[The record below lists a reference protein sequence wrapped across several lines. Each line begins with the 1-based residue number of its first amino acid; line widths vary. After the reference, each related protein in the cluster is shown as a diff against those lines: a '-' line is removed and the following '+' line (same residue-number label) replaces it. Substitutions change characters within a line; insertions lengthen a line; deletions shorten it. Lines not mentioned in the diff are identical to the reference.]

1 MIGRKGGGSMKI
13 LIFSDSHGYLDH
25 MVQATEKEQ
34 PDCIIHLGDHLK
46 DGEALA
52 RLFPHIP
59 LEQVPGNCDFCPTEN
74 PEKTL
79 SFENV
84 SLLIC
89 HGHTLRVKESY
100 QIARY
105 TGMER
110 GVNAVLFGHTHV
122 PYLYESPELIL
133 LNPGS
138 IGRYRPSYAVME
150 LQNDSCT
157 CSLYKI

>member
-1 MIGRKGGGSMKI
+1 MK
-13 LIFSDSHGYLDH
+13 LLVFSDSHGCMDH
-25 MVQATEKEQ
+25 MIHAVEQEQ
-34 PDCIIHLGDHLK
+34 PDGILHLGDHFR
-46 DGEALA
+46 DGESLA

-59 LEQVPGNCDFCPTEN
+59 LEQVPGNCDFLPCEPL
-74 PEKTL
+74 EKTL
-79 SFENV
+79 SFEGI

-105 TGMER
+105 TGLER

-122 PYLYESPELIL
+122 PYLNDSPELIL

-150 LQNDSCT
+150 LKNGNCSCQ
-157 CSLYKI
+157 LKKI

>member
-1 MIGRKGGGSMKI
+1 MKL
-13 LIFSDSHGYLDH
+13 LIFSDSHGCMDH
-25 MVQATEKEQ
+25 MVQAVEKEM
-34 PDCIIHLGDHLK
+34 PDRIIHLGDHLR
-46 DGEALA
+46 DGQALSD
-52 RLFPHIP
+52 LFPHIP
-59 LEQVPGNCDFCPTEN
+59 TDMVPGNCDFDLTEN
-74 PEKTL
+74 LEKML
-79 SFENV
+79 SFEKV

-150 LQNDSCT
+150 LQNGSCT
-157 CSLYKI
+157 CSLHKI

>member
-1 MIGRKGGGSMKI
+1 
-13 LIFSDSHGYLDH
+13 

-74 PEKTL
+74 PEKML

-89 HGHTLRVKESY
+89 H
-100 QIARY
+100 
-105 TGMER
+105 
-110 GVNAVLFGHTHV
+110 GHTHV

-133 LNPGS
+133 HNPGS